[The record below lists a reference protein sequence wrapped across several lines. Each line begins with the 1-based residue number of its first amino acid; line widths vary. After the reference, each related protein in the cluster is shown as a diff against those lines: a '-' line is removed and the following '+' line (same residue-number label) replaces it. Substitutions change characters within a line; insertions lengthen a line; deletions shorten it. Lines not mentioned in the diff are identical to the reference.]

1 MLYVH
6 ESPSASSLMTTR
18 SDDNLENAGA
28 PQKLE
33 WVAPKISLMEA
44 GDTEGKLLSYTTEST
59 NPRVSTQVSGP
70 S

>member
-44 GDTEGKLLSYTTEST
+44 GDTQGKSTYSKTETKFNSF
-59 NPRVSTQVSGP
+59 GP